1 MSDGL
6 VPDRKDIPKFLTILK
21 MYGQQKYMY
30 DHKVHSVPDRIVSI
44 SQPWLRPIVRGR
56 ATAPVEFG
64 AKFDLCLDT
73 EGHARIEEDIMKVG
87 ILCAGDEEVA
97 PFLPLINEY
106 KVSQKAMLK
115 FYEGSMS
122 GVEVVVLFSGV
133 CKVNAAIASQIL
145 IDTYG
150 ADIIINAGTAGGVHH
165 ELELF
170 DTVISTEIAYHDV
183 APDILTE
190 FHPWMKTI
198 FFEADQE
205 LIELSRVAVS
215 RMKTEGKVFWGRMV
229 TGESFITD
237 AGRQKIIDDFAP
249 LTVDMES
256 ASIAHVCYVNSIP
269 FLSIRSI
276 TDTAA
281 HNGIGNFE
289 ENCAKA
295 SRISRDITVA
305 LLNEIRNK

>member
-1 MSDGL
+1 
-6 VPDRKDIPKFLTILK
+6 
-21 MYGQQKYMY
+21 
-30 DHKVHSVPDRIVSI
+30 
-44 SQPWLRPIVRGR
+44 
-56 ATAPVEFG
+56 
-64 AKFDLCLDT
+64 
-73 EGHARIEEDIMKVG
+73 MKVG

-106 KVSQKAMLK
+106 KASQKAMLK

-269 FLSIRSI
+269 FLSIRCI

>member
-1 MSDGL
+1 
-6 VPDRKDIPKFLTILK
+6 
-21 MYGQQKYMY
+21 
-30 DHKVHSVPDRIVSI
+30 
-44 SQPWLRPIVRGR
+44 
-56 ATAPVEFG
+56 
-64 AKFDLCLDT
+64 
-73 EGHARIEEDIMKVG
+73 MKVG

-106 KVSQKAMLK
+106 KASQKAMLK